1 MYKPSDFTKPD
12 RLQIEFKLH
21 RSIVSTSSD
30 SEFTRYRC
38 NVFFE
43 NIKKIELYR
52 TDEDG
57 GFEIDSDG
65 EEE

>member
-1 MYKPSDFTKPD
+1 VTQNLLGTDAM
-12 RLQIEFKLH
+12 
-21 RSIVSTSSD
+21 SSL
-30 SEFTRYRC
+30 R
-38 NVFFE
+38 